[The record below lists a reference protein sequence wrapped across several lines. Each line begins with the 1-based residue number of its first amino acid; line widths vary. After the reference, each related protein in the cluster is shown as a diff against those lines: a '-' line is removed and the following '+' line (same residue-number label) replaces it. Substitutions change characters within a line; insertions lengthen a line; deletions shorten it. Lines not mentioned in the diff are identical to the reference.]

1 MAISARLRW
10 TLYGLAGI
18 ATVVAMWA
26 GDGGPRAAAP
36 EVVAPTVRAT
46 PAAPRAST
54 GNRSAIDPATD
65 LIAQRRAASRASSS
79 DPFADLQ
86 DAPVAMAAAP
96 VAQSAAPIAAP
107 APSLPYTYVGKWEEK
122 GQTVVYLQEN
132 GEHVV
137 QVRGPGRLNDQY
149 TVVSVLADHMVLK
162 NVPTGTRHTLVFART
177 SAAGAP
183 AAPSQEAGAAAGAP
197 QEEN

>member
-18 ATVVAMWA
+18 ATLVAMWA

-46 PAAPRAST
+46 TAAPRVATST
-54 GNRSAIDPATD
+54 PPAVDAATD
-65 LIAQRRAASRASSS
+65 FLAQRKSASRASSS

-96 VAQSAAPIAAP
+96 VTQPAPRMTAP
-107 APSLPYTYVGKWEEK
+107 PPSLPYTYVGKWEEK

-137 QVRGPGRLNDQY
+137 QVHGPGRLNDQY
-149 TVVSVLADHMVLK
+149 TVVSVLADRMVLK
-162 NVPTGTRHTLVFART
+162 NVPTGTRHTLVFAHT

>member
-10 TLYGLAGI
+10 TLYGFAGI

-46 PAAPRAST
+46 PAPRVST
-54 GNRSAIDPATD
+54 ESLAAIDPATD
-65 LIAQRRAASRASSS
+65 LLAQRKAASPTSSS
-79 DPFADLQ
+79 DPFADMQ
-86 DAPVAMAAAP
+86 DVPVATAAPP
-96 VAQSAAPIAAP
+96 VAQPAASIAAP

-137 QVRGPGRLNDQY
+137 QVHGPGRLNDQY
-149 TVVSVLADHMVLK
+149 TVVSVLADRLVLK
-162 NVPTGTRHTLVFART
+162 NVPTGTRHILAFART
-177 SAAGAP
+177 SAAGSP
-183 AAPSQEAGAAAGAP
+183 AAPGQDGGAAAGGS